1 MTGVVASINLCHMV
15 SQTLWRSN
23 ARKTVSHQTQGISGS
38 GTFTKVP
45 GTFVEVLGRS
55 AESPRTSV
63 KVPGTFA
70 KVLTEKPRDMAPLT
84 KMVASHVLMI
94 IS

>member
-1 MTGVVASINLCHMV
+1 MGVWEREREAELRAGRSPMTGVVASKSLCRMV

-23 ARKTVSHQTQGISGS
+23 ARKAVSHQTQGLSGS
-38 GTFTKVP
+38 RTFTKVP

-63 KVPGTFA
+63 KVLEP
-70 KVLTEKPRDMAPLT
+70 ESP
-84 KMVASHVLMI
+84 
-94 IS
+94 